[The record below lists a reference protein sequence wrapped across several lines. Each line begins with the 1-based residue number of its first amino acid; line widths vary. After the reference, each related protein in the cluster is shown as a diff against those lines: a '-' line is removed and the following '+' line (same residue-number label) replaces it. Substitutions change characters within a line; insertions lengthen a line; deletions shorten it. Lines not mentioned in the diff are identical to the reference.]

1 MGFPHI
7 LNQQGAGT
15 RQTVYYNN
23 EPKSTATEATDDHQS
38 NPTFLVYN
46 RVNTVLGGDISQRQ
60 APPSPNHSI
69 RSQKSQTASPK
80 LSPSEEVKRKA
91 RKENPIWYEYG
102 CV

>member
-23 EPKSTATEATDDHQS
+23 EPKSTSTETTDDHQA

-46 RVNTVLGGDISQRQ
+46 RVNTVVGDVSQRQ